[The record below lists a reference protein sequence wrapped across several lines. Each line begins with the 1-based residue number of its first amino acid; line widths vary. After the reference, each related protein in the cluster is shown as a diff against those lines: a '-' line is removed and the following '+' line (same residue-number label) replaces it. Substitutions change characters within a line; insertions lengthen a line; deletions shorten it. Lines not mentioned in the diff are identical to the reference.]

1 MQLRSMFHKA
11 GSFARKVAAAGAV
24 IVAGS
29 GAAMAQTTTTTGI
42 DVSSVTSA
50 FGNLDTALTTVGGLI
65 IAAAALAVTYKWVK
79 GMIFG

>member
-1 MQLRSMFHKA
+1 MQLRSMFHKPGA
-11 GSFARKVAAAGAV
+11 VALNVAAACAAL
-24 IVAGS
+24 VAGT
-29 GAAMAQTTTTTGI
+29 GVALAQTTTTSGI

-50 FGNLDTALTTVGGLI
+50 FGNLDTAISTVGGLI

>member
-1 MQLRSMFHKA
+1 MRKFLESA
-11 GSFARKVAAAGAV
+11 GNFARKVAAAGAALV
-24 IVAGS
+24 VGS
-29 GAAMAQTTTTTGI
+29 GAALAQTTTTSGI
-42 DVSSVTSA
+42 DVSSVTTA